1 MNCPVCIRSLSLAL
15 AVLPGT
21 VLAAEKTSETGIA
34 LGNGV
39 SGSAYLMQL
48 SIGLMVVLV
57 GIVVL
62 AWFMKRM
69 SGIQHSSGGNLR
81 VLEGLAIGPRER
93 IVLLQAGKDQIVV
106 GVAQGTIQT
115 LHVLGETVD
124 VPEPSATPDF
134 AKKLT
139 EAIKRRQES

>member
-1 MNCPVCIRSLSLAL
+1 MNRLARHALQIILVAIPLPVMAL
-15 AVLPGT
+15 G
-21 VLAAEKTSETGIA
+21 KSSETGTT

-48 SIGLMVVLV
+48 SIGLLVVLV
-57 GIVVL
+57 GIIAL

-93 IVLLQAGKDQIVV
+93 IVLLQAGKEQLVV
-106 GVAQGTIQT
+106 GVAPGVIQT
-115 LHVLGETVD
+115 LHVLNETVD
-124 VPEPSATPDF
+124 ASEAATTPDF
-134 AKKLT
+134 AKRLS
-139 EAIKRRQES
+139 EALKRRQQS

>member
-1 MNCPVCIRSLSLAL
+1 MNCSVCIRFLSLAL
-15 AVLPGT
+15 AGLPVTAMG
-21 VLAAEKTSETGIA
+21 AEKTSETGIA

-69 SGIQHSSGGNLR
+69 SGIQHSAGGNLR

-124 VPEPSATPDF
+124 VPEPSTTPDF
-134 AKKLT
+134 AKKLS
-139 EAIKRRQES
+139 EAIKRRQEL